1 MGFYINNKIILEKK
15 EKELN
20 KETLQKL
27 GQKLAEEKLKN
38 MKKDAIINNLGKEL
52 SKIKLDMLQIKGG
65 N

>member
-1 MGFYINNKIILEKK
+1 MGVYINNKIILEKK

-52 SKIKLDMLQIKGG
+52 SKIKLDILQIKGG